1 MSARISRDRVL
12 ASLPPLLVPLVEGL
26 AAKASAAQADLYL
39 VGGPVRDILLGRNP
53 RDIDLLVV
61 PSADAGSIARSAAPR
76 EAQVVEHG
84 RFGTL
89 RIQVPEGAIDLAG
102 ARTETYARPGALPKV
117 RPGTLDEDLLRRD
130 FTFNT
135 LAISLT
141 ERGGKPL
148 EVKDVCTGVEDL
160 RAGRLRVLHPE
171 SFHDDGTRILR
182 AARLL
187 PRLGFSLTRPTHAA
201 IRKALADD
209 AFAGVSGDRL
219 RREFEKLFGDV
230 SLGLDPVLAL
240 RLLARWG
247 ALSCLEAG
255 LDWPKSAAAPMRR
268 LGKALADPP
277 WRTNRFRPWVAGLS
291 VWLAPLKPA
300 LRRRVMERLSIRGD
314 AEARIAGFGQER
326 GRILRQLGKARGR
339 GAIDRVLSG
348 TGEETLLALYACS
361 EPLIR
366 RRILRWAAEDRSRR
380 APLSGDDLLQLG
392 LEGPAL
398 GKALATI
405 RAAHLDGAIAN
416 REEATALAVEWARR
430 HAARSPGR
438 KQR

>member
-1 MSARISRDRVL
+1 MSTRISRDRVL
-12 ASLPPLLVPLVEGL
+12 ASLPPPLMTLVEAL
-26 AAKASAAQADLYL
+26 AAKAIAAKTDLYL

-61 PSADAGSIARSAAPR
+61 PSSHAGRIARSAAPR

-117 RPGTLDEDLLRRD
+117 RPGSLEEDLRRRD

-135 LAISLT
+135 LAIALT
-141 ERGGKPL
+141 ERGSKPL
-148 EVKDVCTGVEDL
+148 EVRDVCNGVADL
-160 RAGRLRVLHPE
+160 RAGRLRVLHPG
-171 SFHDDGTRILR
+171 SFHDDATRILR

-187 PRLGFSLTRPTHAA
+187 PRLGFTLARPTHAA
-201 IRKALADD
+201 VRAALADD
-209 AFAGVSGDRL
+209 TFAGVSGDRL

-247 ALSCLEAG
+247 ALSSLEAG

-268 LGKALADPP
+268 LGKALAEPP
-277 WRTNRFRPWVAGLS
+277 WRTNRFRPWVPGLS
-291 VWLAPLKPA
+291 VWLAPLRPA
-300 LRRRVMERLSIRGD
+300 LRRRVLQRLSIRGD
-314 AEARIAGFGQER
+314 AEERIAGFGQER
-326 GRILRQLGKARGR
+326 GRILRRLRKARGR
-339 GAIDRVLSG
+339 GAIDRALSG

-398 GKALATI
+398 GSALATI

-430 HAARSPGR
+430 HTARSPAR